1 MLQRRFGL
9 LFLVPIFLLSVR
21 ANAFADCR
29 AKINLNVGPAGL
41 GLDVSGT
48 AEKRAQGTQQRFKV
62 SMDARVPNGTTYNVF
77 VFSPTSA
84 ANGSP
89 AGSII
94 ITLGAGELSLDNNNG
109 ATLPTGVDPVCNI
122 GRVEVRNGAGGVVL
136 SGNF

>member
-29 AKINLNVGPAGL
+29 QKIALDVQPAGFT
-41 GLDVSGT
+41 LDVSGT
-48 AEKRAQGTQQRFKV
+48 AEKRADGTQQRFKV
-62 SMDARVPNGTTYNVF
+62 SMDAGVPNGTT
-77 VFSPTSA
+77 FSVYVGG
-84 ANGSP
+84 NP
-89 AGSII
+89 AGT
-94 ITLGAGELSLDNNNG
+94 ITISLGAGELDLNNNNG

-122 GRVEVRNGAGGVVL
+122 GRVEVRNGTGGVVL